1 MTINQAPTTS
11 AWRTQCSRFSV
22 CSASPIQLVH
32 SRNAA
37 CRRHELRRRIINMY
51 KLNGDTSTSLS
62 MVQAMYDIEGLVES
76 AAICFGHVGL
86 LSSLISSVSL
96 DHHLYAYDTQLFFS
110 FHPLNFESSISH
122 LQNALQQISS
132 WMTAN
137 LLNSSKTKFLLI
149 GLKTNLPKCTTLH
162 LRHRILLEILA
173 PSLTNILIASLT
185 KLHLSSSTSFW
196 YQLLHF
202 RLIYSFIHHFFLFW
216 GFCFSLFFR
225 ICAVR

>member
-1 MTINQAPTTS
+1 
-11 AWRTQCSRFSV
+11 
-22 CSASPIQLVH
+22 
-32 SRNAA
+32 
-37 CRRHELRRRIINMY
+37 
-51 KLNGDTSTSLS
+51 

-149 GLKTNLPKCTTLH
+149 GLKNQLAKMHNTSLETSHSAGNLGSIFDEHLNSFSDQITSLFVNLILVPVTPLPTHLFLH
-162 LRHRILLEILA
+162 
-173 PSLTNILIASLT
+173 PSLLP
-185 KLHLSSSTSFW
+185 
-196 YQLLHF
+196 LLRF
-202 RLIYSFIHHFFLFW
+202 LFFLI
-216 GFCFSLFFR
+216 FSYLCRALDYAGHLVSF
-225 ICAVR
+225 